1 MKVVFLDFDGVLN
14 SKNWRNIPRSQKE
27 IDRDLDPAAIALL
40 NDLLEVSGAN
50 VVISSSWRWSSRL
63 PSIVEDMMKL
73 GFKYPERVIG
83 FTPYLTH
90 YNNEYMTRGEEVAL
104 WLKQVP
110 VEAFVILDDR
120 KEFDN
125 LKDNLVPTD
134 REHGLQKEDV
144 ERAMEILGKKK
155 ETAQELRERLGWPE
169 NHGTL
174 EHIEDFLDE

>member
-50 VVISSSWRWSSRL
+50 VVISSSWRWSCRL
-63 PSIVEDMMKL
+63 PSIVEDMMTL

-83 FTPYLTH
+83 FTPYLNR
-90 YNNEYMTRGEEVAL
+90 YNSGLKHPMTRGEEVAL

-120 KEFDN
+120 PEFDN
-125 LKDNLVPTD
+125 LKDNLVLTD
-134 REHGLQKEDV
+134 REHGLQKEHV
-144 ERAMEILGKKK
+144 EHAMEILDVKPA
-155 ETAQELRERLGWPE
+155 T
-169 NHGTL
+169 
-174 EHIEDFLDE
+174 